1 MKKAVLFIAVFFLLS
16 CMAGCVKVK
25 RAPVTDGEQ
34 VVRALWSDFN
44 TADREIFEEW
54 IAEGFQSVHEDRARN
69 RNEEMDLLVE
79 LHLGDYTLNDFRST
93 QNGNVM
99 VVTYTVSVQE
109 TIGGEVLSP
118 APAERLSVFIHDGDR
133 WKWIAHA
140 NLNAM
145 KEQ

>member
-1 MKKAVLFIAVFFLLS
+1 MKKTVLLIAVFFLFS

-25 RAPVTDGEQ
+25 RTPVTDGEQ

-44 TADREIFEEW
+44 TAERQIFEEW

-69 RNEEMDLLVE
+69 RNEEIDLLVE
-79 LHLGDYTLNDFRST
+79 LHLGDYTLNDFSST
-93 QNGNVM
+93 QNGNVL
-99 VVTYTVSVQE
+99 VVTYTVAVLE
-109 TIGGEVLSP
+109 TIGGEVLSSD
-118 APAERLSVFIHDGDR
+118 PAERLSVFIHNGNR